1 MLILSRKVGEAIS
14 VSGDILVVVR
24 DVKGDRVK
32 IGIEAPKLVRV
43 LRGELFGKP
52 LTVQGTT

>member
-1 MLILSRKVGEAIS
+1 MLILSRKVGEAIR
-14 VSGDILVVVR
+14 VATDIVIVVR
-24 DVKGDRVK
+24 EVNGERVK

-43 LRGELFGKP
+43 LRRELLGKP